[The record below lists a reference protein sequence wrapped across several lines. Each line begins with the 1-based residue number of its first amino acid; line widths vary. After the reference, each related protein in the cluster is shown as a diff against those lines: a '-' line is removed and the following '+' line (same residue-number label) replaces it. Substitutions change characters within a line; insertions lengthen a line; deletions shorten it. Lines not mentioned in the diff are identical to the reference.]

1 MGRACSRVGERKCAY
16 REYRVLVG
24 KLEYKRKRARPR
36 PRGNGNIKKRS
47 SKYRMGDVGWIDLA
61 EDKDKWW
68 ALVST
73 VTNTQVP
80 FTRGEF
86 LD

>member
-1 MGRACSRVGERKCAY
+1 MVGERKCAY
-16 REYRVLVG
+16 RAYRVLVG
-24 KLEYKRKRARPR
+24 KLEYKRQRSRPR
-36 PRGNGNIKKRS
+36 SRWNGNIEKRS
-47 SKYRMGDVGWIDLA
+47 SRYRMGDVGWIDLA

-68 ALVST
+68 ALVNT
-73 VTNTQVP
+73 VTNMQVP